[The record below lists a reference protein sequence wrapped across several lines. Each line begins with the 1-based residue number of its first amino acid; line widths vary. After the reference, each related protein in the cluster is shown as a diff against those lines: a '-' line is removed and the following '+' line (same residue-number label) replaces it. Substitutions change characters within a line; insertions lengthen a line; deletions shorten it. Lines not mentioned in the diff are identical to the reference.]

1 MVRKLRRGTIVSFD
15 IFVLGVIIRCQS
27 RINRRQLAQPIAL
40 HVITTVPPL
49 DNTRTTE
56 EHSIIT
62 TEEDSVTT
70 EQAIVTTEEDSVTTE
85 QAIVTIE
92 ASLQSARFSNVA
104 PKISEIIAKEN
115 HKNFLLA
122 KLAEQ

>member
-70 EQAIVTTEEDSVTTE
+70 EQAIVT
-85 QAIVTIE
+85 IE